1 MPEGDTIFRAARTMH
16 RVLAGRVVARFDC
29 VYPLVMRVADR
40 HPIVGRTIESV
51 TSRGKHLLIVFS
63 GGLVLHTHMRM
74 NGSWHLYPDGAKW
87 QRPLRDARVLVACEG
102 VTAVGF
108 TVPVVELLTE
118 RDLVRHRA
126 LRQLGPDLLAADFDP
141 PIVAERVR
149 ARGVDAV
156 GDVLLDQRVVA
167 GIGNVFR
174 SEILFLSRVHPLRA
188 VAGLS
193 DVELG
198 RVVEQAR
205 QQLRANVMDAAQTLS
220 RAAGRRTTRSLDPE
234 EKLFVYGRGGRACRR
249 CGATILST
257 KTGPDARIVYWCPT
271 CQPETSREGR
281 IR

>member
-1 MPEGDTIFRAARTMH
+1 VPEGDTIFRAARTMH
-16 RVLAGRVVARFDC
+16 RVLAGRSVSRFDC

-51 TSRGKHLLIVFS
+51 TSRGKHLLIAFS

-87 QRPLRDARVLVACEG
+87 QRPLSDARVVVACAG

-118 RDLVRHRA
+118 RDLARHRA
-126 LRQLGPDLLAADFDP
+126 LRQLGPDLLAGDFDP
-141 PIVAERVR
+141 AAAAERVR
-149 ARGVDAV
+149 ARGGDII

-167 GIGNVFR
+167 GVGNVFR
-174 SEILFLSRVHPLRA
+174 SEILFLAHVHPLRS
-188 VAGLS
+188 VATLS
-193 DVELG
+193 DAEVAH
-198 RVVEQAR
+198 VVEQAR
-205 QQLRANVMDAAQTLS
+205 QQLRANVMDAGQTLS
-220 RAAGRRTTRSLDPE
+220 RSVGRRTTRSLDPE

-271 CQPETSREGR
+271 CQPETPLEGR
-281 IR
+281 SR